1 MLVLLGCL
9 VIYSTFYDKKTHGK
23 IAAERNQLLLSFSL
37 YINGS
42 SLMSLDQ
49 SRPSD
54 AIKCL
59 HGIRAISILSII
71 FFHGYF
77 YQTFSPYGKSPAVEA
92 WLRTRFASSLSAV
105 NIFVDSYF
113 VMSAALTTRSM
124 LRELDS

>member
-1 MLVLLGCL
+1 MLALLGGL
-9 VIYSTFYDKKTHGK
+9 VIYSSFYDKKTQGK
-23 IAAERNQLLLSFSL
+23 VAAERNQLLLSFSL
-37 YINGS
+37 FINAP
-42 SLMSLDQ
+42 SLVSLDQ

-77 YQTFSPYGKSPAVEA
+77 YQTFSPYGKSPVVQA
-92 WLRTRFASSLSAV
+92 WSKTRFASSLSGV